1 MKYNVSDYHPYS
13 GILSDLAIPT
23 VFMHENL
30 IEKIES
36 LKPEEKLPKVL
47 VIDKDDF
54 ITEEALPFL
63 VHGTMLEP
71 VFHYITKL
79 GMEGKL
85 DFRKSYASRINAL
98 KLFGYSSSDFKD
110 LAYQPEFLLS
120 GTADFIAYFD
130 MPKIIVSGGV
140 LEEVL
145 ETAALLGIDAVI
157 ANELGFKKDGRINGH
172 HHAYVN
178 GNKGEITK
186 AIRKYFGFIYGG
198 GDSATDI
205 GIMENSDIFIAGP
218 RSKEK
223 LIAAASKYKNA
234 IIVPKNKPLSYAIEE
249 LEKMK
254 IKA

>member
-1 MKYNVSDYHPYS
+1 MRYNINEYHPFP
-13 GILSDLAIPT
+13 GMLANLAIPT
-23 VFMHENL
+23 VFAHERL
-30 IEKIES
+30 IGKIES
-36 LKPEEKLPKVL
+36 LKPEEKLPHAL

-71 VFHYITKL
+71 AFSYITKL

-85 DFRKSYASRINAL
+85 DFKKSYGLRINAL
-98 KLFGYSSSDFKD
+98 KVFGYTSKDFRNLPHKKEFF
-110 LAYQPEFLLS
+110 LSGATEFLN
-120 GTADFIAYFD
+120 YFE

-140 LEEVL
+140 LEEAL
-145 ETAALLGIDAVI
+145 ETAAILGIDAVV
-157 ANELGFKKDGRINGH
+157 ANELGFRRDGRINGH

-178 GNKGEITK
+178 GNKGEIVK
-186 AIRKYFGFIYGG
+186 ELRNYFHFIYGG

-205 GIMENSDIFIAGP
+205 GIMENSDVFIAGP

-223 LIAAASKYKNA
+223 LILAARNYHGA
-234 IIVPKNKPLSYAIEE
+234 IFVPENKPLSYAIEE

-254 IKA
+254 IKN